1 MIFLISLVIPY
12 CCGGRL
18 PERENEGMVF
28 FPPLYPKISV
38 LRLILVPF
46 TN

>member
-28 FPPLYPKISV
+28 FLHYIPKF
-38 LRLILVPF
+38 RF
-46 TN
+46 YD